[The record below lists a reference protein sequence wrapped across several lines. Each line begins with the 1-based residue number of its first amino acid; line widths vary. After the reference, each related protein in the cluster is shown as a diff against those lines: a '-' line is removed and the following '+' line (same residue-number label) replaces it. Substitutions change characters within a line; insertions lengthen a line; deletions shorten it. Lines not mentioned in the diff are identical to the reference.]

1 MSVAGEEF
9 FYLFIICVVL
19 TGKCKKFTSN
29 IIDYYKLQ
37 TTVLNRIFLGPVL
50 KTKWKTLVDTFR
62 KKDKS
67 GSQGG
72 TQREKAEQWRFFCA
86 MSFMRP

>member
-29 IIDYYKLQ
+29 IIDYINYKQ
-37 TTVLNRIFLGPVL
+37 QYSTEFFLGPVL